1 MKYLWLIV
9 VRFTHKVLNKFP
21 SILSY
26 FFLAFS
32 VIACLVILV
41 PSCFDRVP
49 VLSYY
54 ISEHEMPMM
63 YELYGEVKV
72 LDEKGNIVNQNVEV
86 FVGGYS
92 ISLTSTEFN
101 LKFSAPTM
109 NEVFVVIRYKL
120 NGDIR
125 EFTKCLAVNAGN
137 HIIKEEFIIHA

>member
-54 ISEHEMPMM
+54 ISEHELPMM
-63 YELYGEVKV
+63 YELYSEVKV
-72 LDEKGNIVNQNVEV
+72 LDEKGNIVN
-86 FVGGYS
+86 
-92 ISLTSTEFN
+92 
-101 LKFSAPTM
+101 
-109 NEVFVVIRYKL
+109 
-120 NGDIR
+120 
-125 EFTKCLAVNAGN
+125 
-137 HIIKEEFIIHA
+137 

>member
-1 MKYLWLIV
+1 M
-9 VRFTHKVLNKFP
+9 
-21 SILSY
+21 
-26 FFLAFS
+26 
-32 VIACLVILV
+32 

-54 ISEHEMPMM
+54 ISEHELPMM

-109 NEVFVVIRYKL
+109 NEVLLVHLARVKVQLLRSSVSLLQTMAFAL
-120 NGDIR
+120 N
-125 EFTKCLAVNAGN
+125 K
-137 HIIKEEFIIHA
+137 

>member
-1 MKYLWLIV
+1 MKYLWLIII
-9 VRFTHKVLNKFP
+9 RFINKVINKLP

-32 VIACLVILV
+32 VMVCLIILM

-54 ISEHEMPMM
+54 ISEHDLPMT

-72 LDEKGNIVNQNVEV
+72 LDEKGNIVNKNVEV

-92 ISLTSTEFN
+92 APLTSTEFF
-101 LKFSAPTM
+101 LKFSAPAM
-109 NEVFVVIRYKL
+109 NEVYVVIRYEL
-120 NGDIR
+120 DGDIR
-125 EFTKCLAVNAGN
+125 EFTKCLEFNAGN

>member
-54 ISEHEMPMM
+54 ISEHELPMM

-72 LDEKGNIVNQNVEV
+72 LDEKGNIAPNGLWLLS
-86 FVGGYS
+86 VGVIISSNDLSKVYS
-92 ISLTSTEFN
+92 SNSCT
-101 LKFSAPTM
+101 
-109 NEVFVVIRYKL
+109 R
-120 NGDIR
+120 
-125 EFTKCLAVNAGN
+125 
-137 HIIKEEFIIHA
+137 

>member
-1 MKYLWLIV
+1 
-9 VRFTHKVLNKFP
+9 
-21 SILSY
+21 
-26 FFLAFS
+26 
-32 VIACLVILV
+32 
-41 PSCFDRVP
+41 
-49 VLSYY
+49 
-54 ISEHEMPMM
+54 MM

-72 LDEKGNIVNQNVEV
+72 LDERGNIVNQNDVEV

-137 HIIKEEFIIHA
+137 HIIKEEFIIYA